1 LNNSG
6 HNDMKVL
13 ITGGCG
19 FIGVNLVSF
28 ILRNH
33 PNMEIRV
40 LDNLSVGSRD
50 SLAQVCEFDEVSV
63 EQSVQTHGRGR
74 VVLMVGDIRDR
85 EVCLQATKGVDA
97 VVHLAAH
104 TGVVPSVKDP
114 FHDFEVNC
122 VGTLNLL
129 NACVQNKVQRFI
141 FASSNAPVGQHPPPM
156 HEGLAPRP
164 ISPYG
169 ASKLACEGYCSAFYA
184 CYGLKT
190 ISLRFSNAYGIY
202 SLHKNSV
209 VAKFIKDGLLKRRL
223 TIYGDGMQTRDFLHA
238 EDICRAVV
246 SVLLIEEQESTDV
259 WGRVFHLGTGV
270 ETTINELANLV
281 RGLFGFEVVLE
292 YKPERKGEIKRNYSD
307 ISNARRLLRFEP
319 KMELRVGVKEVF
331 EWFSSIG
338 EQAILAQKSFS
349 DSD

>member
-1 LNNSG
+1 
-6 HNDMKVL
+6 MKLL

-19 FIGVNLVSF
+19 FIGVNLVRF

-33 PNMEIRV
+33 PEMEIRV

-50 SLAQVCEFDEVSV
+50 SLAQVCEFDEVSLAK
-63 EQSVQTHGRGR
+63 SVQTHDRRR
-74 VVLMVGDIRDR
+74 VVLIVGDIRDR
-85 EVCLQATKGVDA
+85 EVCVKATKGVDA

-190 ISLRFSNAYGIY
+190 MSLRFSNAYGIY

-223 TIYGDGMQTRDFLHA
+223 TIYGDGTQTRDFLHA

-246 SVLLIEEQESTDV
+246 SVLPTDEQKSSDV

-270 ETTINELANLV
+270 ETSINDLAKIVQTLFQSELQIE
-281 RGLFGFEVVLE
+281 F
-292 YKPERKGEIKRNYSD
+292 KPERKGEIRRNYSD
-307 ISNARRLLRFEP
+307 ISNARRFLGFEP
-319 KMELRVGVKEVF
+319 KVELCEGVSEVF
-331 EWFSSIG
+331 KWFSGLG